1 MKLFKLAIVALSS
14 ITLLS
19 LIACNNSSEASK
31 TSATNSN
38 PTEATFITTEKSDS
52 KAQETHKEGDGHDHK
67 EGDGHDHSGDGHGK
81 GGQVVE
87 TGDYHLE
94 FLTHKADNGVSL
106 DFVIEKGEAHTPIT
120 TAKVTAQVQL
130 PDGTQQA
137 LDMKYDAG
145 EKVYK
150 AVLAKAPTGEYNVAV
165 LSEVDGKK
173 MNSRFSFK
181 Q

>member
-1 MKLFKLAIVALSS
+1 MKLFKLAIVTLSS

-19 LIACNNSSEASK
+19 LTACNNSSEASK

-38 PTEATFITTEKSDS
+38 PTEATSASTAKSDS
-52 KAQETHKEGDGHDHK
+52 KAPETHT
-67 EGDGHDHSGDGHGK
+67 EGDGHDHSGNGHGK
-81 GGQVVE
+81 GGQVLE

-150 AVLAKAPTGEYNVAV
+150 AVLAQAPTGEYNVAV
-165 LSEVDGKK
+165 LSEVDDKK

>member
-1 MKLFKLAIVALSS
+1 MKLFKLAIVTLSS
-14 ITLLS
+14 MALLS
-19 LIACNNSSEASK
+19 LTACNNSSEASK
-31 TSATNSN
+31 TSATNSS
-38 PTEATFITTEKSDS
+38 PTEATSATAAKPDS
-52 KAQETHKEGDGHDHK
+52 KAQETHKEGDGHNHK
-67 EGDGHDHSGDGHGK
+67 EGDGHDHSGGHGK

-120 TAKVTAQVQL
+120 TAKVSAQVQL

>member
-1 MKLFKLAIVALSS
+1 MKFFKLAIVALSS

-38 PTEATFITTEKSDS
+38 STEATSATTAESDS
-52 KAQETHKEGDGHDHK
+52 KAEETHKEGDGD
-67 EGDGHDHSGDGHGK
+67 DHGK

-94 FLTHKADNGVSL
+94 FLTHKADKGVSL

-150 AVLAKAPTGEYNVAV
+150 AVLAKVPTGEYNVAV

>member
-38 PTEATFITTEKSDS
+38 LTEATSATTAESDS
-52 KAQETHKEGDGHDHK
+52 EAEETHKEEDGDDQ
-67 EGDGHDHSGDGHGK
+67 SGDEHGK

-150 AVLAKAPTGEYNVAV
+150 AVLAKVPTGEYNVAV